1 MLLWVT
7 ACCGSWR
14 VPYWSNALVADKLL
28 WGQNFFFLILLGS
41 LFGFLCVIDIV
52 GRGCGQMSLFF
63 LKQSMEE
70 KMLTFQPRDQ
80 ALYFTEAWS

>member
-1 MLLWVT
+1 MGAEL
-7 ACCGSWR
+7 
-14 VPYWSNALVADKLL
+14 
-28 WGQNFFFLILLGS
+28 FFFLILLGS

-80 ALYFTEAWS
+80 ALYFTEAWSWPFKIFKFFHTWELVSSV